1 MKLNNIYLNSILSKV
16 FLIFLSFVNSIVIN
30 RYLGPDLRGEYA
42 LLLNI
47 SNILAVVLGFNITSS
62 YPYFLRKYKD
72 NILEKINNIVLFQTF
87 SYIATLYFIY
97 LYGSSPEVMILLT
110 LSIIAQLSNQLD
122 FISIVKN
129 INKRNKIVTVS
140 GIIQTLLLITM
151 YFLTNENLYYIVGT
165 LIFFHLFKIFMYMLF
180 NKPKITLKL
189 NSKLMTREV
198 LKFSFFPMLTSL
210 LTILNYN
217 MDVIILKFFVENRE
231 IGLYSLAVTL
241 ASMLWIIP
249 DAFKDVLFNKTA
261 QNDSIDALKFSI
273 KINLYFSFIVII
285 IFSIFGNGFIS
296 FIYGEEFSGSFL
308 VSLILISGTIPMI
321 FFKLISTLYQAV
333 GKQHYSFY
341 TLALSVLINFV
352 FNVITIPFM
361 GIIGAAISS
370 VFSYLIC
377 GLIMLSTFKKLYNIR
392 LKDFFIVNSNELNIL
407 KKKFNK

>member
-47 SNILAVVLGFNITSS
+47 SNILAVVLGFNVTSS

-122 FISIVKN
+122 FMSIVKN

-165 LIFFHLFKIFMYMLF
+165 LILFPLIQNIY
-180 NKPKITLKL
+180 
-189 NSKLMTREV
+189 V
-198 LKFSFFPMLTSL
+198 
-210 LTILNYN
+210 Y
-217 MDVIILKFFVENRE
+217 VI
-231 IGLYSLAVTL
+231 
-241 ASMLWIIP
+241 
-249 DAFKDVLFNKTA
+249 
-261 QNDSIDALKFSI
+261 
-273 KINLYFSFIVII
+273 
-285 IFSIFGNGFIS
+285 
-296 FIYGEEFSGSFL
+296 
-308 VSLILISGTIPMI
+308 
-321 FFKLISTLYQAV
+321 
-333 GKQHYSFY
+333 
-341 TLALSVLINFV
+341 
-352 FNVITIPFM
+352 
-361 GIIGAAISS
+361 
-370 VFSYLIC
+370 
-377 GLIMLSTFKKLYNIR
+377 
-392 LKDFFIVNSNELNIL
+392 
-407 KKKFNK
+407 